1 MNTMVVLGFD
11 YSPSQIGIAVGQ
23 ALTAT
28 ASPLESVAGD
38 DTGGPDWGTIA
49 ALIKTWRPETLV
61 VGLPLKEDG
70 GEQEN
75 SRRARRF
82 RNQLEDRFGL
92 PAHMMDERF
101 STLEA
106 RSRLASVGK
115 PGADDNPLAATIILE
130 SWFAETGMA

>member
-1 MNTMVVLGFD
+1 MSVAVVLGFD
-11 YSPSQIGIAVGQ
+11 YSTSRIGIAVGQ

-38 DTGGPDWGTIA
+38 HTGGPDWDTIA
-49 ALIKTWRPETLV
+49 ALISTWKPETLV

-82 RNQLEDRFGL
+82 RNQLEGRFGL
-92 PAHMMDERF
+92 PTHMMDERF

-106 RSRLASVGK
+106 RSRLASAGK
-115 PGADDNPLAATIILE
+115 QGADDNPLAATIILE
-130 SWFAETGMA
+130 SWFAEA